1 LAGAGWHLRIR
12 HASPQLD
19 ETPRRFVLFV
29 FGEQRE
35 RDHRKS
41 DQVDEDG
48 GEHVRDARQG
58 MPDIILL
65 HELSERRR

>member
-1 LAGAGWHLRIR
+1 M
-12 HASPQLD
+12 
-19 ETPRRFVLFV
+19 LFV

-48 GEHVRDARQG
+48 GKHVRDARQG